1 MLHSILLQ
9 IVTSPAGDS
18 ASKATAA
25 VTNAMPTT
33 AAPAQDTLSLLD
45 LLMKGGPMMIPI
57 GILFLMAIYFF
68 FERFLT
74 ISRTG
79 KADENFINNLK
90 DSLSTGNIESA
101 KIQIGR

>member
-1 MLHSILLQ
+1 MLNSILLQ

-25 VTNAMPTT
+25 VTNAMPTV
-33 AAPAQDTLSLLD
+33 APAQDGLWLLD

-79 KADENFINNLK
+79 KADENFFNNLK
-90 DSLSTGNIESA
+90 DSLSSRAREKT
-101 KIQIGR
+101 K